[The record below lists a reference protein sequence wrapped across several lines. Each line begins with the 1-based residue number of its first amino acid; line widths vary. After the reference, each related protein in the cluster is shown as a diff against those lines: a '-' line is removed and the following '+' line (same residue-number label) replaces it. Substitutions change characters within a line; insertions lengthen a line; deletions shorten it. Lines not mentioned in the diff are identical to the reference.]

1 MKKST
6 EPRIGPVAGL
16 VIWCIKGYQTVL
28 SPCLPRACRFW
39 PSCSEYAIGAV
50 RTHGLAAGMLL
61 GMWRILRCNPWNA
74 GGVDPVPERL
84 PAWFARA
91 GLAGGREQAG
101 ADGPQRSGMPD
112 APATPDVAGT
122 PGAAMQAADG
132 RRG

>member
-1 MKKST
+1 M
-6 EPRIGPVAGL
+6 
-16 VIWCIKGYQTVL
+16 IWCIKGYQTVL

-39 PSCSEYAIGAV
+39 PSCSEYTIGAV
-50 RTHGLAAGMLL
+50 RAYGLAAGMLL

-91 GLAGGREQAG
+91 GLAGRLER
-101 ADGPQRSGMPD
+101 ADGACRPQGSG
-112 APATPDVAGT
+112 ANLQT
-122 PGAAMQAADG
+122 ADR